1 MAQLNLAIIKDTSGQ
16 LQVKDFETIKG
27 ELTTLIETEFQV
39 PNVVD
44 TNNYPMVKE
53 QRAKLNK
60 VAKLLN
66 DQKVDVRKEALEL
79 VGLAQQQ
86 LMILTNIP
94 DKQSELIDEKIK
106 VYEKT
111 LQDSRIKRANAIYG
125 ELQHLNTRNC
135 PFETLV
141 KVVGSKWI
149 NATCSEKQ
157 ISDDIVN
164 YYKVL
169 DSEERFTILFEIN
182 TTKSQLEL
190 LQDFINQNGIEL
202 ISAKKGE

>member
-1 MAQLNLAIIKDTSGQ
+1 MAQFNLAIIKDTSGQ

-39 PNVVD
+39 PNAVD

-60 VAKLLN
+60 VAKLIN
-66 DQKVDVRKEALEL
+66 RQKINVRKEALEL
-79 VGLAQQQ
+79 VGLAETQ
-86 LMILTNIP
+86 LKELTKIAASRS
-94 DKQSELIDEKIK
+94 KQIDIK
-106 VYEKT
+106 VDTYETT

-125 ELQHLNTRNC
+125 ELQHLNTRGC

>member
-1 MAQLNLAIIKDTSGQ
+1 MAQFNLAIIKDTSGQ

-60 VAKLLN
+60 VAKLINRQKINVRKQMLEMAELAETQLKELTKIAASRSKQI
-66 DQKVDVRKEALEL
+66 DKKVD
-79 VGLAQQQ
+79 
-86 LMILTNIP
+86 T
-94 DKQSELIDEKIK
+94 
-106 VYEKT
+106 YETT
-111 LQDSRIKRANAIYG
+111 LQDNRIKRANAIYG
-125 ELQHLNTRNC
+125 ELQHLNTRGC